1 MRAMLLCAGLSTRL
15 GPLGAAIP
23 KPLLPVCDLPILR
36 YGIALLTAHGIRDIV
51 INLHHRGELFREE
64 LGDGSALGARIH
76 YVEEPVIL
84 GTGGGLKNALR
95 LLDPDG
101 TDEPFLSMNGK
112 LIFDLDVA
120 ALLAAIDPAAVGTL
134 VVRRVPD
141 ARAWGAIQ
149 VGAGDR
155 VTDMLGEGAHMFCGV
170 HVLRPSTVRRLPDG
184 EACMIRQGYLPWLRA
199 GELIKAFDAG
209 DVYFQEHSIPARY
222 LQSSLDLLAG
232 ARLRHPPAAPLR
244 GVDESAHVHPTARI
258 QHPVRIGPGSHVGEG
273 ASVGPGAVVGAHAIV
288 EPGTVLER
296 AVVWPRTRVSGT
308 VRDAIVTSQGLV
320 PASPVRVPG

>member
-23 KPLLPVCDLPILR
+23 KPLLPVCDLPIIR

-51 INLHHRGELFREE
+51 VNLHHRGDLFRDE

-76 YVEEPVIL
+76 FVEEPVIL
-84 GTGGGLKNALR
+84 GTGGGLKNALG

-101 TDEPFLSMNGK
+101 KDEPFLSMNGK
-112 LIFDLDVA
+112 LIFDLDIA

-155 VTDMLGEGAHMFCGV
+155 VTDMLADGEHMFCGV

-199 GELIKAFDAG
+199 GELVKAFDAG

-232 ARLRHPPAAPLR
+232 ARLRHPPAAPLF
-244 GVDESAHVHPTARI
+244 GVDESAHVHSTARI

-273 ASVGPGAVVGAHAIV
+273 ARIGPGAVVGAHAIV
-288 EPGTVLER
+288 EPGTILER

-308 VRDAIVTSQGLV
+308 VKNAIVTSQGLV
-320 PASPVRVPG
+320 PVPA

>member
-1 MRAMLLCAGLSTRL
+1 MLLCAGLSTRL

-23 KPLLPVCDLPILR
+23 KPLLPVCDIPIIR

-51 INLHHRGELFREE
+51 VNLHHRGELFRDE
-64 LGDGSALGARIH
+64 LGDGSEFAARIQF
-76 YVEEPVIL
+76 VEEPVIL
-84 GTGGGLKNALR
+84 GTGGGLKNALA

-101 TDEPFLSMNGK
+101 RDEPFLSMNGK
-112 LIFDLDVA
+112 LIFDLDLQ
-120 ALLAAIDPAAVGTL
+120 ALLSSIDPAAVGTL
-134 VVRRVPD
+134 VVRKVPD

-149 VGAGDR
+149 VGAGGR
-155 VTDMLGEGAHMFCGV
+155 VTDMLGDGAHMFCGV

-199 GELIKAFDAG
+199 GELINAFDAG

-222 LQSSLDLLAG
+222 LQSSLDLLSG
-232 ARLRHPPAAPLR
+232 GRLRHPPAAPLR
-244 GVDESAHVHPTARI
+244 GVDQSAHVHPTARI
-258 QHPVRIGPGSHVGEG
+258 NHPVRIGAGSHIGEG
-273 ASVGPGAVVGAHAIV
+273 AHIGPGAVVGAHAIV

-320 PASPVRVPG
+320 PAQTGPAPA